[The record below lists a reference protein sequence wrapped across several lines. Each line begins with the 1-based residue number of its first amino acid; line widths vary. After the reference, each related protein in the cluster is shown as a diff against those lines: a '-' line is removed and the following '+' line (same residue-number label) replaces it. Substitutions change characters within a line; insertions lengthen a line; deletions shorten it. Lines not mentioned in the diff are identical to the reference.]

1 MKRSDYV
8 FPCAGCI
15 CNHCA
20 NNLYSEDKTAGEAK
34 IFCDVCECCRWYDG
48 DIKNEDMWEQECE
61 EYIVTNEHSER
72 LRKKMKV
79 IKR

>member
-1 MKRSDYV
+1 MKRHEYA
-8 FPCAGCI
+8 FPCGGCI

-34 IFCDVCECCRWYDG
+34 IFCDACECCRWYDG
-48 DIKNEDMWEQECE
+48 DTKNKDEWKQKCKN
-61 EYIVTNEHSER
+61 YIVTNQHAEY
-72 LRKKMKV
+72 LRKRIKV

>member
-34 IFCDVCECCRWYDG
+34 IFCDVCECYRWYDG
-48 DIKNEDMWEQECE
+48 DTKNEDMWEQECE